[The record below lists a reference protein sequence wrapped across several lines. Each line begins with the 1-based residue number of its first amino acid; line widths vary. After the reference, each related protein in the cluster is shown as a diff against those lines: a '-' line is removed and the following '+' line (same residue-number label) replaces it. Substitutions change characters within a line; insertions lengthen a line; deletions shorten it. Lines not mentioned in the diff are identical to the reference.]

1 MKFMY
6 TLIYIFFFLID
17 DLIVFFIAMFTMKV
31 SGIST
36 KYNKY
41 SHVLGGIIMLVVGI
55 LLIFKPEWLMFQFK

>member
-6 TLIYIFFFLID
+6 TLIYIFFFLVD